1 MPSNVLTE
9 KIPVTSDS
17 AIPPLLPVVPDLIK
31 PNYIFPAYSFPVRN
45 VFLGVQ
51 KFRPV
56 MEGDFYLTHV
66 VGSTRNPITHADSKA
81 KAITA
86 RTFKVFIGPQKLCLI
101 SDTDAILG
109 ESGCLFP
116 APGQLKPVPIP
127 THRVFVGPN

>member
-17 AIPPLLPVVPDLIK
+17 VKPPLLPVVPDLIK

-56 MEGDFYLTHV
+56 MEGDFYLTHKG
-66 VGSTRNPITHADSKA
+66 GSIENPVNHVDSKA
-81 KAITA
+81 KTITG
-86 RTFKVFIGPQKLCLI
+86 RIFKVFIGPQRLCLI

-109 ESGCLFP
+109 DGGCLFP
-116 APGQLKPVPIP
+116 AAGQLKPVPPP
-127 THRVFVGPN
+127 THGVFVGPN